1 MGQWPILTRRYVSA
15 RANVTGNKKPLSGAF
30 THRYFGGALARDYTA
45 YLSTCATPCERY
57 FVQSPSVLSCPLFA
71 PPDETRTMLKL
82 KDPSLLKTQNFID
95 GEWVAGGAGTIDVT
109 NPANG
114 EVVATTA
121 NGDAADAAR
130 AVEAAAEAFKS
141 WSRMPAK
148 QRAVLLRNWFN
159 LLMENAEDLGAIMTA
174 EQGKPLAE
182 AIGEVGYG
190 AGFIEYYAEE
200 SKRVKGATI
209 PTIANDRRLQTYK
222 QPVGVVGCITPW
234 NFPNAMIARKAG
246 PALGAGCTIVIKPA
260 TETPLSA
267 LSMCELADRAGIP
280 KGVISVVVGNNS
292 REIGAVLTQHPKIG
306 KFTFTGS
313 TPVGKILMKQCADGV
328 KKISLELGG
337 NAPFIVFDDADI
349 DAAVVDCMATKFRN
363 CGQTCV
369 CTNRIFVQSGVADEF
384 TSKLH
389 AAIEALNVGD
399 GFAENI
405 TLGPLV
411 STTAVGEMVEFMDDA
426 KTKGANIVTGGG
438 KHELGHCFFEPTLIT
453 GITQEMRI
461 AREEIF
467 GPIAAIQTFETEDE
481 AIERANDTE
490 YGLAAYY
497 ATRDIGRVMRVA
509 ERLEYGIVCSNS
521 GVFST
526 EVAPF
531 GGWKESGIGSEGGAE
546 GMAEFFET
554 KFHSMGGIES

>member
-1 MGQWPILTRRYVSA
+1 
-15 RANVTGNKKPLSGAF
+15 
-30 THRYFGGALARDYTA
+30 
-45 YLSTCATPCERY
+45 
-57 FVQSPSVLSCPLFA
+57 
-71 PPDETRTMLKL
+71 MLNL
-82 KDPSLLKTQNFID
+82 KDPTLLKTQNFID

-130 AVEAAAEAFKS
+130 AVEAAAVAFKT

-159 LLMENAEDLGAIMTA
+159 LLMENADDLGAIMTA

-182 AIGEVGYG
+182 SIGEVAYG

-200 SKRVKGATI
+200 SKRFNGSTI
-209 PTIANDRRLQTYK
+209 PTISNDRRLQTYK

-246 PALGAGCTIVIKPA
+246 PALGSGCTIVIKPA

-267 LSMCELADRAGIP
+267 LAMCQLAERAGIP
-280 KGVISVVVGNNS
+280 KGVINVVVGNNS
-292 REIGAVLTQHPKIG
+292 REIGAVLTQHSKIG

-328 KKISLELGG
+328 KKVSLELGG

-349 DAAVVDCMATKFRN
+349 DAAVTDCIATKFRN

-384 TSKLH
+384 TAKLQT
-389 AAIEALNVGD
+389 AIEALSIGD
-399 GFAENI
+399 GFSDGVTI
-405 TLGPLV
+405 GPLV
-411 STTAVGEMVEFMDDA
+411 SETAVGEMVEFMADA
-426 KTKGANIVTGGG
+426 TAKGANVLAGGN
-438 KHELGHCFFEPTLIT
+438 KHALGHCFYEPTLVT
-453 GITQEMRI
+453 GVTEEMRL

-467 GPIAAIQTFETEDE
+467 GPIAAVQTFETEDE

-497 ATRDIGRVMRVA
+497 STRDIGRVMRVA

-531 GGWKESGIGSEGGAE
+531 GGWKESGIGSEGGSE
-546 GMAEFFET
+546 GMAEFYET
-554 KFHSMGGIES
+554 KFHSMGGIET

>member
-1 MGQWPILTRRYVSA
+1 MP
-15 RANVTGNKKPLSGAF
+15 
-30 THRYFGGALARDYTA
+30 
-45 YLSTCATPCERY
+45 
-57 FVQSPSVLSCPLFA
+57 
-71 PPDETRTMLKL
+71 KL
-82 KDPSLLKTQNFID
+82 KDPSLLKTQNYIN
-95 GEWVAGGAGTIDVT
+95 GEWVDGSAGTIDVT

-114 EVVATTA
+114 EVVATIA
-121 NGDAADAAR
+121 NGNSDDASR

-141 WSRMPAK
+141 WSRKPAK
-148 QRAVLLRNWFN
+148 ERAVLLRDWFN
-159 LLMENAEDLGAIMTA
+159 LLMANADDLGAIMTA
-174 EQGKPLAE
+174 EQGKPLSE
-182 AIGEVGYG
+182 SIGEVSYG
-190 AGFIEYYAEE
+190 AGFIEYYAEQ
-200 SKRVKGATI
+200 SKRVMGNTI

-267 LSMCELADRAGIP
+267 LAMCELADRAGIP
-280 KGVISVVVGNNS
+280 KGVISVVVGENS
-292 REIGAVLTQHPKIG
+292 REIGAVLTQHPKIS

-313 TPVGKILMKQCADGV
+313 TAVGKVLMKQCADGV

-337 NAPFIVFDDADI
+337 NAPFIVFDDAHI
-349 DAAVVDCMATKFRN
+349 DAAVADCMATKFRN

-369 CTNRIFVQSGVADEF
+369 CTNRIFVQSGIADEF
-384 TSKLH
+384 TSKLKD
-389 AAIEALNVGD
+389 AVKALKVGD
-399 GFAENI
+399 GFADGVTI
-405 TLGPLV
+405 GPLV
-411 STTAVGEMVEFMDDA
+411 NETAVGEMQEFIKDA
-426 KTKGANIVTGGG
+426 SSKGANIQVGG
-438 KHELGHCFFEPTLIT
+438 KSHSLGNCFFEPTLVT
-453 GITQEMRI
+453 GITDDMRI
-461 AREEIF
+461 ASEEIF
-467 GPIAAIQTFETEDE
+467 GPIAAVQVFETEDE

-490 YGLAAYY
+490 YGLAAYF
-497 ATRDIGRVMRVA
+497 ATRDVGRVMRVA

-531 GGWKESGIGSEGGAE
+531 GGWKESGIGSEGGQE

>member
-1 MGQWPILTRRYVSA
+1 
-15 RANVTGNKKPLSGAF
+15 
-30 THRYFGGALARDYTA
+30 
-45 YLSTCATPCERY
+45 
-57 FVQSPSVLSCPLFA
+57 
-71 PPDETRTMLKL
+71 MLKL

-95 GEWVAGGAGTIDVT
+95 GEWVAGGAGTLDVI

-114 EVVATTA
+114 GIVTTIA

-130 AVEAAAEAFKS
+130 AVEAAAVAFKT

-148 QRAVLLRNWFN
+148 QRAVLLRNWFD
-159 LLMENAEDLGAIMTA
+159 LLMENSEDLGVIMTA

-182 AIGEVGYG
+182 SVGEVAYG

-200 SKRVKGATI
+200 SKRVMGATI
-209 PTIANDRRLQTYK
+209 PTISNDRRLQTYK

-246 PALGAGCTIVIKPA
+246 PALGSGCTIVIKPA

-280 KGVISVVVGNNS
+280 KGVINVVVGNNS
-292 REIGAVLTQHPKIG
+292 REIGQVLTQHPKIG

-328 KKISLELGG
+328 KKVSLELGG

-349 DAAVVDCMATKFRN
+349 DSAVVDCMATKFRN

-369 CTNRIFVQSGVADEF
+369 CTNRILVQSSVAEEF
-384 TSKLH
+384 TSKLQT
-389 AAIEALNVGD
+389 AIEALSVGD
-399 GFAENI
+399 GFADGI
-405 TLGPLV
+405 TIGPLV
-411 STTAVGEMVEFMDDA
+411 SKTAVGEMVDFMEDA
-426 KTKGANIVTGGG
+426 RGKGANILIGG
-438 KHELGHCFFEPTLIT
+438 KQHALGHCFFEPTLVTNIT
-453 GITQEMRI
+453 EDMRI

-467 GPIAAIQTFETEDE
+467 GPIAAIQTFETEEE

-509 ERLEYGIVCSNS
+509 EQLEYGIVCSNS

-546 GMAEFFET
+546 GIAEFFET
-554 KFHSMGGIES
+554 KFHSMGGIET

>member
-1 MGQWPILTRRYVSA
+1 
-15 RANVTGNKKPLSGAF
+15 
-30 THRYFGGALARDYTA
+30 
-45 YLSTCATPCERY
+45 
-57 FVQSPSVLSCPLFA
+57 
-71 PPDETRTMLKL
+71 MLKL
-82 KDPSLLKTQNFID
+82 KDPTLLKTQNFID

-114 EVVATTA
+114 ETVATIA

-130 AVEAAAEAFKS
+130 AVEAAALAFKT
-141 WSRMPAK
+141 WSRIPAK

-159 LLMENAEDLGAIMTA
+159 LLLENADDLGAIMTA

-182 AIGEVGYG
+182 SVGEVGYG

-200 SKRVKGATI
+200 SKRVVGATI
-209 PTIANDRRLQTYK
+209 PTISNDRRLQTYK

-280 KGVISVVVGNNS
+280 KGVISVVAGNNS
-292 REIGAVLTQHPKIG
+292 REIGQVLTQHPKIG

-349 DAAVVDCMATKFRN
+349 NAAVVDCMATKFRN

-369 CTNRIFVQSGVADEF
+369 CTNRIFVQSDVADEF
-384 TSKLH
+384 TTKLQ
-389 AAIEALNVGD
+389 AAIEALSIGD
-399 GFAENI
+399 GFAEGVTI
-405 TLGPLV
+405 GPLV
-411 STTAVGEMVEFMDDA
+411 SVTAVGEMVEFMDDA
-426 KTKGANIVTGGG
+426 RAKGANIVTGGN
-438 KHELGHCFFEPTLIT
+438 KHKLGHCFYEPTLVT
-453 GITQEMRI
+453 GITEDMRI
-461 AREEIF
+461 AKEEIF
-467 GPIAAIQTFETEDE
+467 GPIAAIQTFENEDE

-490 YGLAAYY
+490 YGLAAYF

-531 GGWKESGIGSEGGAE
+531 GGWKESGLGSEGGAE
-546 GMAEFFET
+546 GIAEFFET
-554 KFHSMGGIES
+554 KFHSMGGIET

>member
-1 MGQWPILTRRYVSA
+1 
-15 RANVTGNKKPLSGAF
+15 
-30 THRYFGGALARDYTA
+30 
-45 YLSTCATPCERY
+45 
-57 FVQSPSVLSCPLFA
+57 
-71 PPDETRTMLKL
+71 MLNL
-82 KDPSLLKTQNFID
+82 NDPTLLKTQNFID
-95 GEWVAGGAGTIDVT
+95 GEWVDGGAGTIDVT

-114 EVVATTA
+114 EVVTTIA

-130 AVEAAAEAFKS
+130 AVEAAAVAFET
-141 WSRMPAK
+141 WSRIPAK

-159 LLMENAEDLGAIMTA
+159 LLLENADDLGAIMTA

-182 AIGEVGYG
+182 SVGEVGYG

-200 SKRVKGATI
+200 SKRAVGATI

-267 LSMCELADRAGIP
+267 LAMCELAARAGIP

-292 REIGAVLTQHPKIG
+292 REIGQVLTQHPKIG

-328 KKISLELGG
+328 KKVSLELGG

-349 DAAVVDCMATKFRN
+349 DAAVTDCMATKFRN

-369 CTNRIFVQSGVADEF
+369 CTNRIFVQDGVADEF
-384 TSKLH
+384 TSKLQ
-389 AAIEALNVGD
+389 AAIEQLSVGD
-399 GFAENI
+399 GFEDGI
-405 TLGPLV
+405 TIGPLV
-411 STTAVGEMVEFMDDA
+411 SETAVTEMVEFMDDA
-426 KTKGANIVTGGG
+426 RTKGANIVLGGA
-438 KHELGHCFFEPTLIT
+438 KHELGHCFYQPTLVT
-453 GITQEMRI
+453 DITQDMRI
-461 AREEIF
+461 ATEEIF
-467 GPIAAIQTFETEDE
+467 GPIAAVQTFATEAE
-481 AIERANDTE
+481 VIRRANDTE
-490 YGLAAYY
+490 YGLAAYF
-497 ATRDIGRVMRVA
+497 ATRDVGRVMRVA

-531 GGWKESGIGSEGGAE
+531 GGWKESGLGSEGGAE

-554 KFHSMGGIES
+554 KFHSMGGIET

>member
-1 MGQWPILTRRYVSA
+1 
-15 RANVTGNKKPLSGAF
+15 
-30 THRYFGGALARDYTA
+30 
-45 YLSTCATPCERY
+45 
-57 FVQSPSVLSCPLFA
+57 
-71 PPDETRTMLKL
+71 MLNL
-82 KDPSLLKTQNFID
+82 NDPTLLRTQNYID
-95 GEWVAGGAGTIDVT
+95 GEWVDGGAGTIDVT

-114 EVVATTA
+114 EIVATTA

-130 AVEAAAEAFKS
+130 AVEAAAEAFKT
-141 WSRMPAK
+141 WSQIPAK

-159 LLMENAEDLGAIMTA
+159 LLMENADDLGAIMTA

-182 AIGEVGYG
+182 SVGEVGYG

-200 SKRVKGATI
+200 SKRVTGATI

-267 LSMCELADRAGIP
+267 LAMCDLAARAGIP

-292 REIGAVLTQHPKIG
+292 REIGQVLTQHPKIG

-313 TPVGKILMKQCADGV
+313 TPVGKVLMKQCAEGV
-328 KKISLELGG
+328 KKVSLELGG

-349 DAAVVDCMATKFRN
+349 DAAVVDCIATKFRN

-369 CTNRIFVQSGVADEF
+369 CTNRIFVQDGVADEF
-384 TSKLH
+384 TSKLQT
-389 AAIEALNVGD
+389 AIEALSIGD
-399 GFAENI
+399 GFADGVTI
-405 TLGPLV
+405 GPLV
-411 STTAVGEMVEFMDDA
+411 SKTAVSEMVEFMDDA
-426 KTKGANIVTGGG
+426 KAKGANILVGGG
-438 KHELGHCFFEPTLIT
+438 KHDLGHCFYEPTLVT
-453 GITQEMRI
+453 GITQDMRI

-467 GPIAAIQTFETEDE
+467 GPIAAIQTFETEAE
-481 AIERANDTE
+481 VIARANDTE
-490 YGLAAYY
+490 YGLAAYF

-546 GMAEFFET
+546 GIAEFFET
-554 KFHSMGGIES
+554 KFHSMGGMET

>member
-1 MGQWPILTRRYVSA
+1 
-15 RANVTGNKKPLSGAF
+15 
-30 THRYFGGALARDYTA
+30 
-45 YLSTCATPCERY
+45 
-57 FVQSPSVLSCPLFA
+57 
-71 PPDETRTMLKL
+71 MLNL
-82 KDPSLLKTQNFID
+82 KDPTLLKTQNFIN

-114 EVVATTA
+114 EVVTTTA
-121 NGDAADAAR
+121 NGDAADATR
-130 AVEAAAEAFKS
+130 AVEAAAVAFKT

-159 LLMENAEDLGAIMTA
+159 LLMENADDLGAIMTA

-182 AIGEVGYG
+182 SIGEVAYG

-200 SKRVKGATI
+200 SKRVNGATI
-209 PTIANDRRLQTYK
+209 PTISNDRRLQTYK

-292 REIGAVLTQHPKIG
+292 REIGQVLTQHPKIG

-384 TSKLH
+384 TAKLQ
-389 AAIEALNVGD
+389 AAIEDLSIGD
-399 GFAENI
+399 GFAKGVTI
-405 TLGPLV
+405 GPLV
-411 STTAVGEMVEFMDDA
+411 SETAVGEMVEFVDDA
-426 KTKGANIVTGGG
+426 RAKGANIVLGGN
-438 KHELGHCFFEPTLIT
+438 KHELGHCFYEPTLIT
-453 GITQEMRI
+453 DITGDMRI

-531 GGWKESGIGSEGGAE
+531 GGWKESGLGSEGGAE
-546 GMAEFFET
+546 GIAEFFET

>member
-1 MGQWPILTRRYVSA
+1 
-15 RANVTGNKKPLSGAF
+15 
-30 THRYFGGALARDYTA
+30 
-45 YLSTCATPCERY
+45 
-57 FVQSPSVLSCPLFA
+57 
-71 PPDETRTMLKL
+71 MLKL
-82 KDPSLLKTQNFID
+82 KDPSLLKINNYID

-114 EVVATTA
+114 TVVATTA
-121 NGDAADAAR
+121 NGDAADAER
-130 AVEAAAEAFKS
+130 AVEAAAEAFET
-141 WSRMPAK
+141 WSGTPAK

-159 LLMENAEDLGAIMTA
+159 LLLENADDLGAIMTA
-174 EQGKPLAE
+174 EQGKPLFE
-182 AIGEVGYG
+182 AVGEIGYG

-200 SKRVKGATI
+200 SKRVMGDTI

-246 PALGAGCTIVIKPA
+246 PALAAGCTIVIKPA

-267 LSMCELADRAGIP
+267 LGMCELAARAGIP
-280 KGVISVVVGNNS
+280 NGVINVVVGDNS
-292 REIGAVLTQHPKIG
+292 QEIGKVLTQHPKIS

-313 TPVGKILMKQCADGV
+313 TEVGKILMQQCSTGV

-337 NAPFIVFDDADI
+337 NAPFLVFNDADV
-349 DAAVVDCMATKFRN
+349 DAAIADCMATKFRN

-369 CTNRIFVQSGVADEF
+369 CTNRIYVQSGIADEF
-384 TSKLH
+384 TAKLKT
-389 AAIEALNVGD
+389 AIQALKVGD
-399 GFAENI
+399 GFDKDVTI
-405 TLGPLV
+405 GPLV
-411 STTAVGEMVEFMDDA
+411 NETAVGAMQELMKDA
-426 KTKGANIVTGGG
+426 TSKGANILVGGNT
-438 KHELGHCFFEPTLIT
+438 HDLGHCFFEPTLVTDIKPD
-453 GITQEMRI
+453 MRM
-461 AREEIF
+461 AKEEIF
-467 GPIAAIQTFETEDE
+467 GPIAAVQIFETEDE
-481 AIERANDTE
+481 AIERANDTDF
-490 YGLAAYY
+490 GLAAYF

-531 GGWKESGIGSEGGAE
+531 GGWKQSGLGSEGGKE
-546 GMAEFFET
+546 GIAEFFET

>member
-1 MGQWPILTRRYVSA
+1 
-15 RANVTGNKKPLSGAF
+15 
-30 THRYFGGALARDYTA
+30 
-45 YLSTCATPCERY
+45 
-57 FVQSPSVLSCPLFA
+57 
-71 PPDETRTMLKL
+71 MLKL
-82 KDPSLLKTQNFID
+82 KDPSLLKINNYID

-114 EVVATTA
+114 TVVATTA
-121 NGDAADAAR
+121 NGDAADAER
-130 AVEAAAEAFKS
+130 AVEAAAEAFET
-141 WSRMPAK
+141 WSRTPAK

-159 LLMENAEDLGAIMTA
+159 LLLENADDLGAIMTA
-174 EQGKPLAE
+174 EQGKPLFE
-182 AIGEVGYG
+182 AVGEIGYG

-200 SKRVKGATI
+200 SKRVMGDTI

-246 PALGAGCTIVIKPA
+246 PALAAGCTIVIKPA

-267 LSMCELADRAGIP
+267 LGMCELAARAGIP
-280 KGVISVVVGNNS
+280 NGVINVVVGDNS
-292 REIGAVLTQHPKIG
+292 QEIGKVLTQHPKIS

-313 TPVGKILMKQCADGV
+313 TEVGKILMQQCSTGV

-337 NAPFIVFDDADI
+337 NAPFLVFNDADV
-349 DAAVVDCMATKFRN
+349 DAAIADCMATKFRN

-369 CTNRIFVQSGVADEF
+369 CTNRIYVQSGIADEF
-384 TSKLH
+384 TAKLKT
-389 AAIEALNVGD
+389 AIQALKVGD
-399 GFAENI
+399 GFDKDVTI
-405 TLGPLV
+405 GPLV
-411 STTAVGEMVEFMDDA
+411 NETAVGAMQELMKDA
-426 KTKGANIVTGGG
+426 TSKGANILVGGNA
-438 KHELGHCFFEPTLIT
+438 HDLGHCFFEPTLVTDIKPD
-453 GITQEMRI
+453 MRM
-461 AREEIF
+461 ANEEIF
-467 GPIAAIQTFETEDE
+467 GPIAAVQIFETEDE
-481 AIERANDTE
+481 AIERANDTDF
-490 YGLAAYY
+490 GLAAYF

-531 GGWKESGIGSEGGAE
+531 GGWKQSGLGSEGGKE
-546 GMAEFFET
+546 GIAEFFET

>member
-1 MGQWPILTRRYVSA
+1 ML
-15 RANVTGNKKPLSGAF
+15 
-30 THRYFGGALARDYTA
+30 
-45 YLSTCATPCERY
+45 
-57 FVQSPSVLSCPLFA
+57 PLFG
-71 PPDETRTMLKL
+71 PQHPHNQEITTMLNL
-82 KDPSLLKTQNFID
+82 KDPTLLKTQNFVG
-95 GEWVAGGAGTIDVT
+95 GEWIDGGAGTIDVT
-109 NPANG
+109 NPADG
-114 EVVATTA
+114 AIVATIA
-121 NGDAADAAR
+121 NGDAADATR
-130 AVEAAAEAFKS
+130 AVETAAEAFKT

-159 LLMENAEDLGAIMTA
+159 LLMEHADDLGAIMTA
-174 EQGKPLAE
+174 EQGKPLFE
-182 AIGEVGYG
+182 SVGEVSYG

-200 SKRVKGATI
+200 SKRVTGATI

-280 KGVISVVVGNNS
+280 KGVINVVVGNNS
-292 REIGAVLTQHPKIG
+292 REIGQVLTQHPKIG

-328 KKISLELGG
+328 KKVSLELGG
-337 NAPFIVFDDADI
+337 NAPFIVFNDADI

-369 CTNRIFVQSGVADEF
+369 CTNRILVQSDVAEEF
-384 TSKLH
+384 TSKLQ
-389 AAIEALNVGD
+389 AAIEDLTVGD
-399 GFAENI
+399 GFAEGVTI
-405 TLGPLV
+405 GPLV
-411 STTAVGEMVEFMDDA
+411 SKTALGEMVEFIDDA
-426 KTKGANIVTGGG
+426 RTKGANILTGGD
-438 KHELGHCFFEPTLIT
+438 KHELGNCFFEPTLVT
-453 GITQEMRI
+453 GITPDMRM
-461 AREEIF
+461 ASEEIF
-467 GPIAAIQTFETEDE
+467 GPIATVQTFETEDE
-481 AIERANDTE
+481 AIERANNTE
-490 YGLAAYY
+490 YGLAAYF
-497 ATRDIGRVMRVA
+497 ATRDVGRVMRVA

-546 GMAEFFET
+546 GITEFFET
-554 KFHSMGGIES
+554 KFHSMGGIET

>member
-1 MGQWPILTRRYVSA
+1 
-15 RANVTGNKKPLSGAF
+15 
-30 THRYFGGALARDYTA
+30 
-45 YLSTCATPCERY
+45 
-57 FVQSPSVLSCPLFA
+57 
-71 PPDETRTMLKL
+71 MLKL
-82 KDPSLLKTQNFID
+82 KDPTLLRTRNHIN

-121 NGDAADAAR
+121 NGNAADAAR

-141 WSRMPAK
+141 WSQIPAK
-148 QRAVLLRNWFN
+148 QRAVLLRDWFN
-159 LLMENAEDLGAIMTA
+159 LLMVNADDLGAIMTA

-182 AIGEVGYG
+182 SIGEVSYG

-200 SKRVKGATI
+200 SKRFKGATI

-246 PALGAGCTIVIKPA
+246 PALASGCTIVIKPA

-267 LSMCELADRAGIP
+267 LSMCELAARAGIP
-280 KGVISVVVGNNS
+280 KGVINVVAGKNS
-292 REIGAVLTQHPKIG
+292 REIGLVLTQHPKIG

-313 TPVGKILMKQCADGV
+313 TDVGKLLMKQCADGV

-337 NAPFIVFDDADI
+337 NAPFIVFDDAHLDS
-349 DAAVVDCMATKFRN
+349 AVADCMATKFRN

-369 CTNRIFVQSGVADEF
+369 CTNRIFVQTGVADEF
-384 TSKLH
+384 IAKMRT
-389 AAIEALNVGD
+389 AIEALHVGD
-399 GFAENI
+399 GFAKGVTI
-405 TLGPLV
+405 GPLV
-411 STTAVGEMVEFMDDA
+411 SETAVGEMVSFMEDA
-426 KTKGANIVTGGG
+426 TSKGAKVLTGGG
-438 KHELGHCFFEPTLIT
+438 KHELGHCFFEPTLVT
-453 GITQEMRI
+453 GISEDMRI

-467 GPIAAIQTFETEDE
+467 GPIAAIQVFDTEDE
-481 AIERANDTE
+481 AIRRANDTE

-497 ATRDIGRVMRVA
+497 ATRDVGRVMRVA

-531 GGWKESGIGSEGGAE
+531 GGWKESGLGSEGGAE
-546 GMAEFFET
+546 GMAEFYET
-554 KFHSMGGIES
+554 KFHSMGGIDA